1 MLFRTVSAAACML
14 CLAVAPAV
22 ADPTTDAMKKAQAF
36 YNKGELGKAYKQLE
50 AAAGEISFRLAKQ
63 YSATYPAA
71 PNGWTLPPDNTL
83 EKRVKRQLGRGI
95 LLIRHY
101 RQTGG
106 KGIATAQL
114 IADDRGIVAALVE
127 SLNNPATVKRMKGEW
142 VEIPGG
148 GKAIVEFYPA
158 RNWGTIRLLVSRRFY
173 ITITARHIEGKSFLV
188 NLLSAWDFAALKTAS
203 GAK

>member
-1 MLFRTVSAAACML
+1 MLFRILPAALCAL
-14 CLAVAPAV
+14 CLAAAPV
-22 ADPTTDAMKKAQAF
+22 LADPTTEAMKKAQTF
-36 YNKGELGKAYKQLE
+36 YRQGELGKAYKALE
-50 AAAGEISFRLAKQ
+50 TAAGEISVRLAKQ
-63 YSATYPAA
+63 YAATYPPA
-71 PNGWTLPPDNTL
+71 PNGWTLPPDKSL

-142 VEIPGG
+142 VEIKGG
-148 GKAIVEFYPA
+148 GKAIVEYYPA

-173 ITITARHIEGKSFLV
+173 ITVTARHVESKAFLV
-188 NLLSAWDFAALKTAS
+188 TLLSSWNFAALKKAS

>member
-1 MLFRTVSAAACML
+1 MLIRTVSAALCAL
-14 CLAVAPAV
+14 CLSAAPAA

-36 YNKGELGKAYKQLE
+36 YRQGELGKAYKALE
-50 AAAGEISFRLAKQ
+50 TAAGEISVRLAKQ
-63 YSATYPAA
+63 YSASYP
-71 PNGWTLPPDNTL
+71 PPPEGWTLPPDKSL

-101 RQTGG
+101 RQSGG

-114 IADDRGIVAALVE
+114 IADDSGLVAALVK
-127 SLNNPATVKRMKGEW
+127 SLSNPATVKRMKGEW
-142 VEIPGG
+142 VEIANG

-173 ITITARHIEGKSFLV
+173 ITISARHVESKAFLV
-188 NLLSAWDFAALKTAS
+188 NLLSTWDFAALKKAS
-203 GAK
+203 GAR